1 MAEANAAGLKANMA
15 KFGTAL
21 ADSSANGGK
30 YAQQLGQLDQLE
42 GLLLQAETGSTQEW
56 AQWAT
61 ERLGI
66 QFSGGPSQAASA
78 VINQLI
84 PAQKPPGSGD
94 ISDSDVRMFRASVPS
109 LVNKPGGNAEILFG
123 MRAIAEHN
131 YTISQIS
138 GRYAVDLKTKGEVVA
153 EFRKADEALRDK
165 LRARREAKPEM
176 YGKVQSA
183 ESIRAELAKGPPK

>member
-1 MAEANAAGLKANMA
+1 MA

-30 YAQQLGQLDQLE
+30 FAQQLAQLDQLE
-42 GLLLQAETGSTQEW
+42 GLLRQAGTGSTQELARW
-56 AQWAT
+56 VT
-61 ERLGI
+61 ETLGI
-66 QFSGGPSQAASA
+66 PISGGAAQAASA

-131 YTISQIS
+131 YAISQIS
-138 GRYAVDLKTKGEVVA
+138 GRYGVDLMDKGAVVA
-153 EFRKADEALRDK
+153 EFRKADQALSDK
-165 LRARREAKPEM
+165 LKARREAKPEM
-176 YGKVQSA
+176 YGKFQSA
-183 ESIRAELAKGPPK
+183 ESIRAELAQGGAK